1 MKTEEQT
8 SVLLEWMGF
17 RRKPDPIVV
26 REERDRARG
35 AVSPLGGEAKWP
47 QPAAPGG
54 RK

>member
-17 RRKPDPIVV
+17 RRKPDPIVE

-35 AVSPLGGEAKWP
+35 ATSPLGGQASLAVQTKP
-47 QPAAPGG
+47 RGQ
-54 RK
+54 